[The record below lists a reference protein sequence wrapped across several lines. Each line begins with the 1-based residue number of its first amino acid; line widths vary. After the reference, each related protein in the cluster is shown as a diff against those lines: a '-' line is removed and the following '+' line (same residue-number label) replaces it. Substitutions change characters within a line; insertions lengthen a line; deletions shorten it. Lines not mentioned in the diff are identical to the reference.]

1 MSWVIFFFMTPALT
15 RPANK
20 RPCVKKPP
28 DSSRLNHPC
37 VTQPAINPAKD
48 LVHPAPLCGL
58 RCPDPVARVRYG
70 RSLTRPPPLLFSFF
84 LRQLPLSPCHRRRPV
99 TTKLVRKRK
108 WAVPKSSSSS
118 TPCPPATSHSLLLFS
133 DKEEL
138 LAQRRNQTLHSSAR
152 PACDPL
158 LPNWSESARPLRQVR
173 KWKLKEKKKKKRKD
187 PYCRLA
193 PRQCV
198 LQGYG
203 LYGLKRIKFSLS
215 AWEREQ
221 RFSHLQFFFFLFW
234 PSQFQNT
241 CDESCLGVFFFSD
254 RVCYSPQL
262 LWLLFTSVN

>member
-1 MSWVIFFFMTPALT
+1 MSNFFFMTAALT

-28 DSSRLNHPC
+28 DSSRANHPC

-58 RCPDPVARVRYG
+58 RCSDPVARVRYG

-138 LAQRRNQTLHSSAR
+138 LAQRRNQTLRSSAR

-158 LPNWSESARPLRQVR
+158 LPNWSESARPLQQVR
-173 KWKLKEKKKKKRKD
+173 KWKLKERKKRKERT
-187 PYCRLA
+187 PIA
-193 PRQCV
+193 VWPRDNACYRDTGSMV
-198 LQGYG
+198 LKGSSLVCQRESVSNV
-203 LYGLKRIKFSLS
+203 LVTCSFS
-215 AWEREQ
+215 
-221 RFSHLQFFFFLFW
+221 FFFLGPHSFRTRVMSLVW
-234 PSQFQNT
+234 V
-241 CDESCLGVFFFSD
+241 CFFFSD

>member
-1 MSWVIFFFMTPALT
+1 MIKFFFMTPALT

-58 RCPDPVARVRYG
+58 RCSDPVARVRYG

-138 LAQRRNQTLHSSAR
+138 LAQRRNQTLRSSAR

-158 LPNWSESARPLRQVR
+158 LPNWSESARPLQQVR

-203 LYGLKRIKFSLS
+203 LKFSLS